1 MFIIK
6 TKLKFKDDKNCLEA
20 APIEIKINHLEKNK
34 TYVDSLKE
42 FKKTNKLIL
51 KKQQRFRS
59 QRCNAFT
66 EEINKIA
73 LNSNHGKRIKSI
85 DSIETYNPNWP
96 ESLDHPY
103 RIVIFG
109 GSGSRKANALLNLI
123 NHEPDIDKLYLYAK
137 DPFKVKY

>member
-20 APIEIKINHLEKNK
+20 AAIEIKINHLEKNR

-59 QRCNAFT
+59 QRRNAFT

-85 DSIETYNPNWP
+85 DSIETYVYGKKK
-96 ESLDHPY
+96 D
-103 RIVIFG
+103 
-109 GSGSRKANALLNLI
+109 LI
-123 NHEPDIDKLYLYAK
+123 CKK
-137 DPFKVKY
+137 DEIKCTNIIKQKNV